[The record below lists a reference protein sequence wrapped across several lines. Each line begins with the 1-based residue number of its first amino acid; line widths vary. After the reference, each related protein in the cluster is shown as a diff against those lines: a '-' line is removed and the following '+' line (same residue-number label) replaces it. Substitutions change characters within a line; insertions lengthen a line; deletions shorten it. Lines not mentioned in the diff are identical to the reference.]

1 MNKRILWVD
10 VAKAI
15 GIYFIVLG
23 HVLTTGTL
31 RRWIFAFHVP
41 LFFFLAGVTL
51 KTNSTWMDFVK
62 KKAKGLLI
70 PYISFSFVSMAIYEV
85 MVAFLG
91 MKGEKLKFPRD
102 LLVVLYGNSRPDIMK
117 WNTPL
122 WFLPCLFAVSLIIYL
137 LERVINKVG
146 GQRLRILIII
156 AFLAGSILGEVVN

>member
-91 MKGEKLKFPRD
+91 MKGENLNFHGICLLYYTGILD
-102 LLVVLYGNSRPDIMK
+102 LI
-117 WNTPL
+117 
-122 WFLPCLFAVSLIIYL
+122 
-137 LERVINKVG
+137 
-146 GQRLRILIII
+146 
-156 AFLAGSILGEVVN
+156 